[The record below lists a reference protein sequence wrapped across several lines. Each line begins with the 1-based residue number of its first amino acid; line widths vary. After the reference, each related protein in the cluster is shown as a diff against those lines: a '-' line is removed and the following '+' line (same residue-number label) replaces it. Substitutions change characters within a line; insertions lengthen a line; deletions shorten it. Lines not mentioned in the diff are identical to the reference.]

1 MSGKKINGNKVQ
13 TDYFELN
20 TKLFHGRKARVFLT
34 LFSLTPRLGTKIVKI
49 FTHRKETIEVKF
61 MQGEIELKH
70 LFTMPL
76 EICPP
81 AHE

>member
-1 MSGKKINGNKVQ
+1 LKSKGLFNAVLIDPSVGIKV
-13 TDYFELN
+13 
-20 TKLFHGRKARVFLT
+20 
-34 LFSLTPRLGTKIVKI
+34 VKI